1 MIASG
6 SADYSDTE
14 EHLNVLEGDAINEDV
29 DIGLIIG
36 GVFLTLL
43 GICLMGK
50 NMEKDHFTSIL
61 MDVCYFFCE
70 KDSTLK
76 SPIGVEVVFVLV
88 AYRKSK
94 GCRHD
99 S

>member
-1 MIASG
+1 
-6 SADYSDTE
+6 
-14 EHLNVLEGDAINEDV
+14 
-29 DIGLIIG
+29 
-36 GVFLTLL
+36 
-43 GICLMGK
+43 
-50 NMEKDHFTSIL
+50 